1 MATETRPHMM
11 PNGLSSSNSP
21 PPSKQRVVPESS
33 PARIHDLVAELET
46 DRPQDQRRKHQ
57 EHRDVEARKGRR
69 IDRRE
74 SGEYRPAAGDQPD
87 LVTIPY
93 RADRVDGNSSLGF
106 RARDERQQGCDAE
119 IEAVHDGEAD
129 QQHAEEQPP
138 DHAKDVIVYR
148 D

>member
-11 PNGLSSSNSP
+11 PNGLSSSNRP
-21 PPSKQRVVPESS
+21 PPSYSTRMSLSMRHALQQVSERDAEHQRRHETAGKQRVVPESS

-74 SGEYRPAAGDQPD
+74 SGEYRPAAGD
-87 LVTIPY
+87 
-93 RADRVDGNSSLGF
+93 
-106 RARDERQQGCDAE
+106 
-119 IEAVHDGEAD
+119 
-129 QQHAEEQPP
+129 
-138 DHAKDVIVYR
+138 
-148 D
+148 